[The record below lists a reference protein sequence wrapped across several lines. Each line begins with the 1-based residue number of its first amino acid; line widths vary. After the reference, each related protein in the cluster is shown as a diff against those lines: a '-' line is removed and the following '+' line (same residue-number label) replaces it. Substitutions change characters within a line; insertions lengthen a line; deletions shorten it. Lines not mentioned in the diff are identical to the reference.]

1 MAEKI
6 SRLSFKISRKSFNID
21 KNMVTENCSE
31 NWYDTTMIEF
41 SVDKIFSKLNGVNK
55 MSCNSSITEKHRNE
69 VATTVKQKTHN
80 STGKY

>member
-1 MAEKI
+1 M
-6 SRLSFKISRKSFNID
+6 FKVNNK
-21 KNMVTENCSE
+21 
-31 NWYDTTMIEF
+31 DTRMIEF

-69 VATTVKQKTHN
+69 VATTIKQKTHN